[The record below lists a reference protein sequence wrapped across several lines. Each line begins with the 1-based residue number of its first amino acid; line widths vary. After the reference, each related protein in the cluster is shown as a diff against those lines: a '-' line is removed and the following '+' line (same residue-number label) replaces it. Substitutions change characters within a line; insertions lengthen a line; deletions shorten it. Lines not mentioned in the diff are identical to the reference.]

1 MATIS
6 IYAGKI
12 NQMPGLVRD
21 TKTAVV
27 SLKEEFATLKRKVMS
42 VDPSICNLED
52 VVSSISATV
61 KTQEDKAEALET
73 FREESE
79 EFIEDTVRIDG
90 DVADKVNQNKDD
102 FYDKYY
108 YLKPECEK
116 TKWEKF
122 CDGCK
127 KVADWCKENWES
139 IVKIV
144 AAVVILV
151 ALGVAMVLS
160 GGTLAIILAGAFWGA
175 LAGGLISGLMGGIM
189 SVLNGGSFL
198 EGFADGLL
206 SGVISGAITGAAFA
220 GLGLAGQALGNVL
233 KCGKYLGNAVRV
245 ISKVTAVMS
254 GIMDGFDTLAFAL
267 TFFDPNNPL
276 VKLNQKLHESAVYNF
291 LQIGVN
297 AVAIFTGGMAST
309 IKCFVAGTLVATAA
323 GLVAIECIRVG
334 DKVIATDPDTM
345 VRAEKQVL
353 ETFAHE
359 TDEIVHLTINGEVI
373 TSTIDHPF
381 FVQDAGFVGAGD
393 LYIGDKLLDAEGNT
407 MLVEDVKTEKLDEP
421 VKVYNFK
428 VDEFHT
434 YYVGNN
440 CIFVHNADCTI
451 EFNNKQGY
459 DEVEYKQ
466 QLSDQ
471 QDGLNKMTVD
481 EYLERRENFKKY
493 GRDPEGAK
501 YQNAARSEAIQQKT
515 TELLPKYAGQD
526 DAYAKAFAEATDWA
540 SDKAAL
546 HWPDQIAG
554 GDPTQIGG
562 LGDSKINTSI
572 GSQWKGKDK
581 IGELD
586 KYVNDL
592 ASKLSPAERKT
603 TYLDVELV
611 LKP

>member
-175 LAGGLISGLMGGIM
+175 LAGGLIGGIMGGITSM
-189 SVLNGGSFL
+189 MNGGSFL

-206 SGVISGAITGAAFA
+206 SGTITGAVTGAVCA
-220 GLGLAGQALGNVL
+220 GLGVAGQALGSVV
-233 KCGKYLGNAVRV
+233 KCTSNLGKAIKV
-245 ISKVTAVMS
+245 ISKVSSVLALGMDAFDILAM
-254 GIMDGFDTLAFAL
+254 GIG
-267 TFFDPNNPL
+267 FFDPNNPL
-276 VKLNQKLHESAVYNF
+276 VQLNQRLHESTAYNLF
-291 LQIGVN
+291 QAGVN
-297 AVAIFTGGMAST
+297 IVAILST
-309 IKCFVAGTLVATAA
+309 AATTTMKCFVAGTLVLTAA
-323 GLVAIECIRVG
+323 GLVAIECVKAG

-345 VRAEKQVL
+345 ERAEKTVL
-353 ETFAHE
+353 ETYVRE
-359 TDEIVHLTINGEVI
+359 TNEVVHLTINGEII
-373 TSTIDHPF
+373 TSTLDHPF
-381 FVQDAGFVGAGD
+381 YVQDAGFVGAGD

-407 MLVEDVKTEKLDEP
+407 LLVEDIKTEKLDVP

-434 YYVGNN
+434 YYVGYCNVL
-440 CIFVHNADCTI
+440 VHNA
-451 EFNNKQGY
+451 QY
-459 DEVEYKQ
+459 DVGKYNELPNEPGMDKHHVPQKAA
-466 QLSDQ
+466 
-471 QDGLNKMTVD
+471 M
-481 EYLERRENFKKY
+481 KKL
-493 GRDPEGAK
+493 DPNYDPKTGP
-501 YQNAARSEAIQQKT
+501 AIQVPKVGHT
-515 TELLPKYAGQD
+515 VKGPRGVVSRSMKGINTVKDLIERDISELLRVY
-526 DAYAKAFAEATDWA
+526 
-540 SDKAAL
+540 
-546 HWPDQIAG
+546 PDIPQSAI
-554 GDPTQIGG
+554 DQLRNYIP
-562 LGDSKINTSI
+562 
-572 GSQWKGKDK
+572 
-581 IGELD
+581 
-586 KYVNDL
+586 
-592 ASKLSPAERKT
+592 
-603 TYLDVELV
+603 
-611 LKP
+611 

>member
-175 LAGGLISGLMGGIM
+175 LAGGLIGGIMGGITSM
-189 SVLNGGSFL
+189 MNGGSFL

-206 SGVISGAITGAAFA
+206 SGTITGAVTGAVCA
-220 GLGLAGQALGNVL
+220 GLGVAGQALGSVV
-233 KCGKYLGNAVRV
+233 KCTSNLGKAIKV
-245 ISKVTAVMS
+245 ISKVSSVLSLGMDAFDVLAM
-254 GIMDGFDTLAFAL
+254 GIG
-267 TFFDPNNPL
+267 FFDPNNPL
-276 VKLNQKLHESAVYNF
+276 VQLNQRLHESTAYNLF
-291 LQIGVN
+291 QAGVN
-297 AVAIFTGGMAST
+297 AVAIFTTAATTTM
-309 IKCFVAGTLVATAA
+309 KCFVAGTLVLTAA
-323 GLVAIECIRVG
+323 GLVAIECVKAG

-345 VRAEKQVL
+345 ERAEKTVL

-373 TSTIDHPF
+373 TSTVDHPF
-381 FVQDAGFVGAGD
+381 FVQDAGFVGAAD

-407 MLVEDVKTEKLDEP
+407 LLVEDVRKEALAEP

-434 YYVGNN
+434 YYVGER

-451 EFNNKQGY
+451 EFSNKKNY
-459 DEVEYKQ
+459 DNEEFGK
-466 QLSDQ
+466 QLSEQ
-471 QDGLNKMTVD
+471 QDGLNNMTVE
-481 EYLERRENFKKY
+481 EYLERRGKY
-493 GRDPEGAK
+493 KQRKRDPESAK
-501 YQNAARSEAIQQKT
+501 YQRKARQQEIAREKSRLIK
-515 TELLPKYAGQD
+515 EGKMSP
-526 DAYAKAFAEATDWA
+526 AEALKKAKEWA
-540 SDKAAL
+540 KGKAAL
-546 HWPDQIAG
+546 HGPDQIVG
-554 GDPTQIGG
+554 GRADDIVR

-572 GSQWKGKDK
+572 GSQWKADSRV
-581 IGELD
+581 GELD
-586 KYVNDL
+586 RYVNKL
-592 ASKLSPAERKT
+592 AENLSPAERKT
-603 TYLDVELV
+603 TYLNVKLI
-611 LKP
+611 LGS